1 MASPKINH
9 VAVVGAGIMGSGIAM
24 ITAANG
30 YQVTVV
36 DVNEETLA
44 KGRHQ
49 VEKDLHRMAMH
60 VSKGNEEKAN
70 KFYLDALAR
79 LNYSVS
85 LEKVLSAT
93 DLVIEAIV
101 ENLEKKQA
109 LFKIIDHGALPHTII
124 ATNTSSLSVK
134 EIGST
139 TKRQD
144 RIGGLHFF
152 NPVPL
157 MKLVEVIRTDSTSNS
172 THEALLAFGKS
183 LRKTT
188 ITCKDMP
195 GFVVNRLLFPVIS
208 EALSMVE
215 RGDATAHDI
224 DIAMKLG
231 LGHPMGPFELMDIVG
246 LDTVQNIQKER
257 RDSAV
262 KPSTLLEKMV
272 KDNKLGVKTG
282 EGFYNYK

>member
-1 MASPKINH
+1 MNSP
-9 VAVVGAGIMGSGIAM
+9 
-24 ITAANG
+24 
-30 YQVTVV
+30 
-36 DVNEETLA
+36 
-44 KGRHQ
+44 
-49 VEKDLHRMAMH
+49 
-60 VSKGNEEKAN
+60 
-70 KFYLDALAR
+70 
-79 LNYSVS
+79 S
-85 LEKVLSAT
+85 LL
-93 DLVIEAIV
+93 L
-101 ENLEKKQA
+101 Q
-109 LFKIIDHGALPHTII
+109 GALPHTII

-139 TKRQD
+139 TQRQD

-157 MKLVEVIRTDSTSNS
+157 MKLVEVIRTDSTSDS

-224 DIAMKLG
+224 DVAMKLG

-262 KPSTLLEKMV
+262 KPSALLEKMV
-272 KDNKLGVKTG
+272 KENKLGVKTG